1 MLLGVAIAGSA
12 GGKQDISSLAVELG
26 PGGRRIVVPVSSSEK
41 NPVRANLLACGDIG
55 TAVALK
61 LVARGDEPLALRRNL
76 AALPAGLAAL
86 SVDYT
91 DAGSLSQLSQH
102 PADITLLTPTPAAR
116 DVDGYREGYLRP
128 VENLL
133 AQWQALPPQQL
144 IYVSSTRVYGDAGGD
159 WVDEGTALAPAD
171 GQAEI
176 LVAAEQRLLESHH
189 QVSIVRFS
197 GIYGRSPSRLLQRIA
212 GGEIVSAE
220 PPHYSNRIHRDDCVG
235 FLLHLMTLKQ
245 RERIYLASD
254 DLPVLSHEFECWLA
268 EQLGVANPRETGSPP
283 GASRRCRN
291 ALLRASG
298 YELRY
303 PDYRAGYGA
312 MLAAE

>member
-1 MLLGVAIAGSA
+1 MS
-12 GGKQDISSLAVELG
+12 
-26 PGGRRIVVPVSSSEK
+26 PSEK
-41 NPVRANLLACGDIG
+41 NPVRVNLLACGDIG

-61 LVARGDEPLALRRNL
+61 LKAHGDQPLALRRNV
-76 AALPAGLAAL
+76 ATLPPGLAAL
-86 SVDYT
+86 AVDYT
-91 DAGSLSQLSQH
+91 DPASLARLADH
-102 PADITLLTPTPAAR
+102 PADITLLTPTPPAR
-116 DVDGYREGYLRP
+116 DVDGYRQGYLRP

-133 AQWQALPPQQL
+133 AQWQSLPPQQL

-159 WVDEGTALAPAD
+159 WVDENSSLAPAD

-212 GGEIVSAE
+212 RGQIVSAE
-220 PPHYSNRIHRDDCVG
+220 PPHYSNRIHRDDCVD
-235 FLLHLMTLKQ
+235 FLLHLMTLAAP
-245 RERIYLASD
+245 EPVYLATD
-254 DLPVLSHEFECWLA
+254 DLPVLSHDVERWLA
-268 EQLGVANPRETGSPP
+268 EQLGVDNPQETTAPP

-291 ALLRASG
+291 RRMQESG
-298 YELRY
+298 YALRY

-312 MLAAE
+312 MLDGLKAP